1 MHLFLIKKTM
11 SMSTKRFVEILS
23 RKVSVLSLRLFF
35 SQLLKSKDEC
45 IGRHVMLTHFV
56 TRRSKKYTLFAKKKR
71 MGKMK
76 ATRAFQAVITIH

>member
-1 MHLFLIKKTM
+1 MSISTM
-11 SMSTKRFVEILS
+11 RFVEILS

-35 SQLLKSKDEC
+35 SQLLKSMDEC

-56 TRRSKKYTLFAKKKR
+56 TRRSKKTLCLQKNR

-76 ATRAFQAVITIH
+76 ATRAFQAVK